1 MTPSAQ
7 DTFDPAFVRRG
18 RRIDVTTND
27 ATAERRAL
35 AVIRIA
41 LGAMFVWVFF
51 ENLGKGGYTP
61 AGYRGVIEYYL
72 SKGAA
77 PGAWK
82 GVMAFVAG
90 HAAVAAPLQAVSELG
105 FGIALVTGTASR
117 LVAAAAAGF
126 LFTLW
131 LSELG
136 AAWIW
141 ELLIPTIAAAA
152 LAATRPGRTWGLDAL
167 LSGRWPKLPIW

>member
-1 MTPSAQ
+1 MSTGEP
-7 DTFDPAFVRRG
+7 
-18 RRIDVTTND
+18 VT
-27 ATAERRAL
+27 EKRVI

-41 LGAMFVWVFF
+41 IGAMFVWVFF
-51 ENLGKGGYTP
+51 ENLGKGAYTE

-72 SKGAA
+72 QKGAA

-82 GVMAFVAG
+82 AIMSFVAA
-90 HAAVAAPLQAVSELG
+90 HAAVAGPLQAASELA
-105 FGIALVTGTASR
+105 FGIALVTGTAAR
-117 LVAAAAAGF
+117 LFAASAAAF

-152 LAATRPGRTWGLDAL
+152 LAATRPGRAWGVDAL
-167 LSGRWPKLPIW
+167 LARRWPNVPIW

>member
-7 DTFDPAFVRRG
+7 DTLAPAFVRQDG
-18 RRIDVTTND
+18 KIEVSTND
-27 ATAERRAL
+27 AAVERRAL

-51 ENLGKGGYTP
+51 ENLGKGAYTP

-77 PGAWK
+77 PAVWK
-82 GVMAFVAG
+82 SVMAFVAG
-90 HAAVAAPLQAVSELG
+90 HAAVAGPLQAVTELALG
-105 FGIALVTGTASR
+105 VALVTGTASR
-117 LVAAAAAGF
+117 LLAAAAAGV

-131 LSELG
+131 LS
-136 AAWIW
+136 
-141 ELLIPTIAAAA
+141 
-152 LAATRPGRTWGLDAL
+152 
-167 LSGRWPKLPIW
+167 